1 VLFTDIAGFTPYC
14 RTREPEEIV
23 DNLHRL
29 FTAFEEYAVKYEL
42 EKIKTIGDSFMA
54 ACGLLSEV
62 ENPVKNCVCCALEM
76 IEAAQTVTREWQ
88 LRVGVHCGP
97 IVAGVLGSRKQQY
110 DLWGDTVNVAS
121 RMESHGVPGFVALS
135 ETAWNQISD
144 LGEADFSQR
153 IHVKGLGEQQV
164 FVFRRF
170 L

>member
-1 VLFTDIAGFTPYC
+1 
-14 RTREPEEIV
+14 
-23 DNLHRL
+23 
-29 FTAFEEYAVKYEL
+29 
-42 EKIKTIGDSFMA
+42 
-54 ACGLLSEV
+54 
-62 ENPVKNCVCCALEM
+62 
-76 IEAAQTVTREWQ
+76 
-88 LRVGVHCGP
+88 
-97 IVAGVLGSRKQQY
+97 VLGSRKQQY

-135 ETAWNQISD
+135 ETAWNQISH